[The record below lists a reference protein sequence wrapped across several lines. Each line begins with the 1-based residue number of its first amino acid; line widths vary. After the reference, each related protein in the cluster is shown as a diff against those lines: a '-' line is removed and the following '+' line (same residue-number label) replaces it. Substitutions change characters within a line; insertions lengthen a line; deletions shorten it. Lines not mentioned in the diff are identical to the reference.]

1 MEIAKAYMDEVIEA
15 ARRVDLR
22 KVTPAVDLLEEAY
35 LEDRFVFTI
44 GNGGSAAAA
53 SHLAE
58 DLCKGAMQDDD
69 QKRFRAL
76 SLADNTPFLTA
87 ISNDLGYERVFDF
100 QLRQFA
106 RAGDLLIG
114 ISGSG
119 NSPNILRAA
128 EYAKTCGL
136 GMIAMTGFDGGQF
149 GAVADVHIHV
159 PIRDMCKAE
168 AVHGI
173 LCHMLTDLLGDRIRK
188 NDP

>member
-1 MEIAKAYMDEVIEA
+1 MIA
-15 ARRVDLR
+15 
-22 KVTPAVDLLEEAY
+22 AVDFLEETY
-35 LEDRFVFTI
+35 VEDRSVFTM

-58 DLCKGAMQDDD
+58 DLCKGAIHDDAE
-69 QKRFRAL
+69 KRLRAQ

-106 RAGDLLIG
+106 RAGDVLIG

-128 EYAKTCGL
+128 AYAKTNGVTT
-136 GMIAMTGFDGGQF
+136 IAMTGFDGGQF
-149 GAVADVHIHV
+149 GAMADVHIHV
-159 PIRDMCKAE
+159 PIPDMCKAE

-173 LCHMLTDLLGDRIRK
+173 LCHMLTALLGDRIRK
-188 NDP
+188 RDP